1 MNHEILSRQAIN
13 ALLCGNTVYLRRP
26 DGGVAPVFYDMTGV
40 AHMQHHKHGR
50 LSGPW
55 QLTDDGYA
63 VEWDKDVGRVQ
74 WTLRFSPGEIAYL
87 DPKGEARGVIASIVA
102 GDCEHLAA

>member
-1 MNHEILSRQAIN
+1 MTREILSKQTVN

-26 DGGVAPVFYDMTGV
+26 DGGVAPVFYDTNGT

-55 QLTDDGYA
+55 LPTEDGYA
-63 VEWDKDVGRVQ
+63 VEWDKEVGRVQ
-74 WTLRFSPGEIAYL
+74 WTLSFSPGEIAYL
-87 DPKGEARGVIASIVA
+87 DAKGEARGVVASIVA
-102 GDCEHLAA
+102 GDFESLAA